1 MTAISRQMHA
11 KKAPKLEN
19 IRTAH
24 PVDFTVG
31 FPRLPD
37 EDEDGLVGLERN
49 EGADLI
55 RPTPPLV
62 APAQRAARP
71 ADNETKRERENI

>member
-1 MTAISRQMHA
+1 MPMHA
-11 KKAPKLEN
+11 KKAPKLKN
-19 IRTAH
+19 KSTAH

-37 EDEDGLVGLERN
+37 EDEDGLVCLERN
-49 EGADLI
+49 ERADLI

-62 APAQRAARP
+62 APAQRAAGP
-71 ADNETKRERENI
+71 AHYETNRERERSDL